1 MIRSILTASRYLVLA
16 AVLGSLAASL
26 ALFAYGVAETAV
38 VIVDTIAKAE
48 VSSKGGKAL
57 ALAFIEIVDLF
68 LLGTVLLMIALGFYE
83 LFIDPDLKLPEWL
96 QIRTFDDL
104 KNKLVGVV
112 IVVLGVMFLGFVVA
126 WDGTRDLLGIGVAIA
141 LVIAALT
148 YFLSTVKGGKP
159 GRADGYGKGDPSG
172 ENLKAR
178 DRDAA

>member
-1 MIRSILTASRYLVLA
+1 MLKPILAASRYLVIG
-16 AVLGSLAASL
+16 AVLGSLAAAF
-26 ALFAYGVAETAV
+26 ALFAYGIVETIV
-38 VIVDTIAKAE
+38 VIAETIAKAE

-126 WDGTRDLLGIGVAIA
+126 WDGSRDLLGIGAAIA

-148 YFLSTVKGGKP
+148 YFLSTVKGSGSGKP
-159 GRADGYGKGDPSG
+159 GDD
-172 ENLKAR
+172 KA
-178 DRDAA
+178 AK

>member
-1 MIRSILTASRYLVLA
+1 MIKPILNASRYLVLA
-16 AVLGSLAASL
+16 AVLGSLAAAL
-26 ALFAYGVAETAV
+26 ALYAYGVAETVV
-38 VIVDTIAKAE
+38 VIVETIAKAD

-83 LFIDPDLKLPEWL
+83 LFIDSDLKLPEWL

-148 YFLSTVKGGKP
+148 YFLSIVKGGKSDK
-159 GRADGYGKGDPSG
+159 AAPSG
-172 ENLKAR
+172 KDLKAR
-178 DRDAA
+178 GGDAA

>member
-1 MIRSILTASRYLVLA
+1 MIKPILTASRYLVIA
-16 AVLGSLAASL
+16 AVLGSLAAAL
-26 ALFAYGVAETAV
+26 ALFAYGIAETVV
-38 VIVDTIAKAE
+38 VIVDTLVKAE

-83 LFIDPDLKLPEWL
+83 LFIDSNLKLPEWL

-126 WDGTRDLLGIGVAIA
+126 WDGSRNLLGIGVAIA

-148 YFLSTVKGGKP
+148 YFLSTVKSGGPDKA
-159 GRADGYGKGDPSG
+159 ADGKAGKH
-172 ENLKAR
+172 E
-178 DRDAA
+178 